1 MSNKGWRDDQPGG
14 SIAFHGA
21 VLERNNKTDARN
33 PYMNILVDGDLIGGH
48 NHISGKR
55 IQEFAR
61 QLILIN
67 TQSGDDAQKEKIQS
81 LIKAKAQR

>member
-1 MSNKGWRDDQPGG
+1 
-14 SIAFHGA
+14 
-21 VLERNNKTDARN
+21 
-33 PYMNILVDGDLIGGH
+33 MNILVDGDLIGGH